1 MALTFIDR
9 IFHYLPLSR
18 AEISNKGLSITSK
31 TFSDFYNLKPI
42 SKKELREQLYA
53 QYELIIKR
61 KLGNNI
67 AVTLSGG
74 YDSNCLTKLYSK
86 VYKDNFTAVSVGY
99 DAIRE
104 RDDNIYNETI
114 YSEKIARKLKIPYK
128 KYIFNQSD
136 FINELP
142 NFIAAID
149 QPGHDSSSNYIM
161 NKYLKQDG
169 FDLVVNGMGG
179 DANFSNKRNLRL
191 ALKIYKIS
199 KKIGSKSLQLIGE
212 KINYR
217 GPFTYF
223 YPYINNNEPATFHDY
238 YERAQIFRSCA
249 SEYLSLSKKIEID
262 KERENRIDYY
272 RNLYSKAKT
281 PQEIFYSLAITGS
294 PDEYHAFLTADRNN
308 MEILMPF
315 INTKAVLI
323 VLNGSQLNINNRK
336 FETSIFGGI
345 ENSLLAKTKS
355 GFSIP
360 YSEWMKTY
368 ADEIF
373 SFYQDSKYFQ
383 QGRF

>member
-1 MALTFIDR
+1 M
-9 IFHYLPLSR
+9 
-18 AEISNKGLSITSK
+18 
-31 TFSDFYNLKPI
+31 
-42 SKKELREQLYA
+42 
-53 QYELIIKR
+53 
-61 KLGNNI
+61 
-67 AVTLSGG
+67 
-74 YDSNCLTKLYSK
+74 
-86 VYKDNFTAVSVGY
+86 
-99 DAIRE
+99 
-104 RDDNIYNETI
+104 
-114 YSEKIARKLKIPYK
+114 
-128 KYIFNQSD
+128 
-136 FINELP
+136 P

-223 YPYINNNEPATFHDY
+223 YPYINNNVPATFHDY

-294 PDEYHAFLTADRNN
+294 PSEYHAFLTADRNN

-315 INTKAVLI
+315 INTKVVLI

-373 SFYQDSKYFQ
+373 SFYQDSKYFSKEDFNIHLVMNKYKTDETFSNSHSANVILWKLLVIKEYFQ
-383 QGRF
+383 KNNLTL